1 MTFAELT
8 KEDIRVIEAIVLKS
22 ENRLQAQLREYI
34 DLRFAAHEAKIHEK
48 FAKVDEK
55 FAKVN
60 GRFAKVDEQFA
71 KVDEQF
77 AKVDDRFTELDK
89 RLQLLVGFV
98 FALVA
103 MITVAIGIPQFIMIF
118 RDRKYGDLQKEMD
131 RLRQEMETFKRSQ
144 VAKS

>member
-1 MTFAELT
+1 MLKLLITISLMTGLIAPMTFAELT

-34 DLRFAAHEAKIHEK
+34 DLRFATQEAKIAGK
-48 FAKVDEK
+48 FAT
-55 FAKVN
+55 
-60 GRFAKVDEQFA
+60 
-71 KVDEQF
+71 VDEQF

-103 MITVAIGIPQFIMIF
+103 IITVAIGIPQFIMIF

-131 RLRQEMETFKRSQ
+131 RLRQEMETFKRNQ